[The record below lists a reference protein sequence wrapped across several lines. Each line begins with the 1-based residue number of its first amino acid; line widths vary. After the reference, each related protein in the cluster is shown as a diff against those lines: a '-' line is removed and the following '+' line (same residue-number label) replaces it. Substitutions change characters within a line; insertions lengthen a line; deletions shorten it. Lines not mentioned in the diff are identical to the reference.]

1 MCYNICMENLNVNK
15 NAIQISEEEYKR
27 FKALEAREEELNKRI
42 ELLEEALRLAKQ
54 KRFGKSSEKISPESS
69 EQLLYLF
76 DEAETILA
84 IEDIKDEEE
93 TTSVASHTRRK
104 HSSTLGD

>member
-1 MCYNICMENLNVNK
+1 MENLNINE
-15 NAIQISEEEYKR
+15 NTIQISVEEYKR

-76 DEAETILA
+76 DEAETTLA
-84 IEDIKDEEE
+84 IEDIKA
-93 TTSVASHTRRK
+93 TSRQMVIPYTM
-104 HSSTLGD
+104 T